1 MIFCG
6 ILLQAFIDRC
16 SFTRLVAV
24 AVPLA
29 GPVLYHVKTIHSSQ
43 AHHFFEH
50 VLLECHPCSEE
61 RLREEEQMES
71 QRLQCIELEEK
82 NLMQETE
89 AELLQMRIARSQ
101 VSPAQNET
109 SASLLRDLSRME
121 EQRDR
126 LQSELTKLSQQLRDQ
141 KAEYQ
146 EDKGRAQAA
155 MLLKSQKE
163 EVADELEEERNSGA
177 RKPKYDRTG
186 GHGRP

>member
-1 MIFCG
+1 
-6 ILLQAFIDRC
+6 
-16 SFTRLVAV
+16 
-24 AVPLA
+24 
-29 GPVLYHVKTIHSSQ
+29 
-43 AHHFFEH
+43 
-50 VLLECHPCSEE
+50 
-61 RLREEEQMES
+61 MES
-71 QRLQCIELEEK
+71 QRLQCIDLEEK

-121 EQRDR
+121 ERKDR

-177 RKPKYDRTG
+177 RKPKYGRTG
-186 GHGRP
+186 GHGNKFRGF

>member
-1 MIFCG
+1 
-6 ILLQAFIDRC
+6 
-16 SFTRLVAV
+16 
-24 AVPLA
+24 
-29 GPVLYHVKTIHSSQ
+29 
-43 AHHFFEH
+43 
-50 VLLECHPCSEE
+50 
-61 RLREEEQMES
+61 MES

-121 EQRDR
+121 ERKDR

-177 RKPKYDRTG
+177 RKPKYGRTG
-186 GHGRP
+186 GHGNIIWGF

>member
-1 MIFCG
+1 
-6 ILLQAFIDRC
+6 
-16 SFTRLVAV
+16 
-24 AVPLA
+24 
-29 GPVLYHVKTIHSSQ
+29 
-43 AHHFFEH
+43 
-50 VLLECHPCSEE
+50 
-61 RLREEEQMES
+61 
-71 QRLQCIELEEK
+71 
-82 NLMQETE
+82 MQETE

-101 VSPAQNET
+101 VSPARNET

-121 EQRDR
+121 ERKDR

-177 RKPKYDRTG
+177 RKPKYGRTG
-186 GHGRP
+186 GHGNIFRGF

>member
-1 MIFCG
+1 
-6 ILLQAFIDRC
+6 
-16 SFTRLVAV
+16 
-24 AVPLA
+24 
-29 GPVLYHVKTIHSSQ
+29 
-43 AHHFFEH
+43 
-50 VLLECHPCSEE
+50 
-61 RLREEEQMES
+61 MES

-121 EQRDR
+121 ERKDR

-177 RKPKYDRTG
+177 RKPKYGRTG
-186 GHGRP
+186 GHGNIFRGF